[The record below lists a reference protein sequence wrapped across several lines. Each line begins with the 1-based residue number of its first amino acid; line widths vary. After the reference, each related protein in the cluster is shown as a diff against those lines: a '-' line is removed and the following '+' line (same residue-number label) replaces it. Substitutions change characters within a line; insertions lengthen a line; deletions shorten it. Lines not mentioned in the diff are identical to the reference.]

1 MLKKARSDENMMIG
15 KVGIKGSGLIVR
27 HEGDQVK
34 EELNK
39 KEKILSI
46 PDKIKRHLNNMNDFK

>member
-1 MLKKARSDENMMIG
+1 MIG

-27 HEGDQVK
+27 HQGDQVK